1 MIKQKTSFD
10 SLIVDSHSG
19 KGKFSLPTLR
29 RYSSTTNLH
38 QQENVN
44 TPQILQRSLS
54 SIFRKI
60 PKNSNEKRENDT
72 NSIDD
77 DNASITSSDSSLDEN
92 DTKYNNKLISIFS
105 GAFNNKGNNN
115 LNNNHNKKKRYNFN
129 EIIVSNE
136 IIITT
141 TDSKDFKDDEN
152 YGYINPTLTTYET
165 HLHTPTHN
173 YSFYYPCRSKSVP
186 LLPKLSEEYSQL
198 SRHTSINERELPT
211 IPDDKIVSTSTTTT
225 TTSSPKSSLTINVSH
240 VEPTLSLEILRYSV
254 STSPL
259 ISPKLSLHSSSSP
272 SPPNSTSLLPSSSS
286 SPPLPPLLPL
296 SSKPSTPGL
305 LIIPNNNNNNCNN
318 NIKTITNIV
327 TTPTTPTEISES
339 WPFARYPLRSTFY
352 NLSDL
357 PPSNPSPRSFNN
369 SKISVTPPLKHSQS
383 KSSTRSSRSK
393 SVSRSLS
400 KSSLRSKSLSRT
412 HSKGSLRRSKSEL
425 FPPTIKKSYDP
436 NHCFYGLCEKCKQ
449 PRTGILWCQSC
460 YTTIFRKDFDNWTSG
475 DYNIDEFIKKTQINS
490 NNICELL
497 EWIPFEKFRDLQ
509 LIGEGGYS
517 IVYLAKWI
525 DGRILDLNEDGKWE
539 RTGENDVI
547 LKVFFNSKELSED
560 YLNELEIYHKSTP
573 KLNHVIRCYGI
584 SKDPFAKNT
593 IMVMEYAKDGNLK
606 NHLKNHFNNITWIK
620 RISMINDITKSLKSI
635 HSSGLIH
642 KDLHSSNILIHD
654 DYTFIDDLG
663 LCTPKIQNNNNNDSN
678 LLYGVMPYVA
688 PEVLKGNQFT
698 MKSDIYSFG
707 MIMYEMI
714 TSLPPYHDYNWDEN
728 LLRDICDGIRPKIP
742 EGIPNCYIELMTKC
756 WSQNPEDRPNADYIA
771 KILEDWKNNISQI
784 EEFNIAE
791 QFRLNQSNSIDIE
804 KSVNYKSKALPKFYE
819 ILPTSSNE

>member
-259 ISPKLSLHSSSSP
+259 ISPKLSLHSSSPP

-327 TTPTTPTEISES
+327 TTPTEISES

-436 NHCFYGLCEKCKQ
+436 NHCFYGICEKCKQ
-449 PRTGILWCQSC
+449 PRT
-460 YTTIFRKDFDNWTSG
+460 
-475 DYNIDEFIKKTQINS
+475 
-490 NNICELL
+490 
-497 EWIPFEKFRDLQ
+497 
-509 LIGEGGYS
+509 GEGGYS

-525 DGRILDLNEDGKWE
+525 DGRILDLNED
-539 RTGENDVI
+539 
-547 LKVFFNSKELSED
+547 
-560 YLNELEIYHKSTP
+560 
-573 KLNHVIRCYGI
+573 
-584 SKDPFAKNT
+584 
-593 IMVMEYAKDGNLK
+593 
-606 NHLKNHFNNITWIK
+606 
-620 RISMINDITKSLKSI
+620 
-635 HSSGLIH
+635 
-642 KDLHSSNILIHD
+642 
-654 DYTFIDDLG
+654 
-663 LCTPKIQNNNNNDSN
+663 
-678 LLYGVMPYVA
+678 
-688 PEVLKGNQFT
+688 
-698 MKSDIYSFG
+698 
-707 MIMYEMI
+707 
-714 TSLPPYHDYNWDEN
+714 
-728 LLRDICDGIRPKIP
+728 
-742 EGIPNCYIELMTKC
+742 ELMTKC
-756 WSQNPEDRPNADYIA
+756 WSQNPEDRPNADYLA

-791 QFRLNQSNSIDIE
+791 QFRLNQSISIDIE